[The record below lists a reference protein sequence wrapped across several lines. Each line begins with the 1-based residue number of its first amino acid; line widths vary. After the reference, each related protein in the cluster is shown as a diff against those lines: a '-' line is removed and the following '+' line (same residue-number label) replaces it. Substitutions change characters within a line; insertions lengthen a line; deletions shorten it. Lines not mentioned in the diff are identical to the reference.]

1 MMMKNRQNNK
11 HQSLCTTALSMLP
24 QARGSRHSHEAS
36 TTEKLKAARKEA
48 HPTTG
53 GTASLSISFGQG
65 KKKKKNPKGTQAAL
79 QLVAPGSELAGA
91 ARVTLQ
97 EAHNGWVALGPSDE
111 LFQGEFP

>member
-1 MMMKNRQNNK
+1 MKNRQNNK

-65 KKKKKNPKGTQAAL
+65 KKKKKIQREHR
-79 QLVAPGSELAGA
+79 QLYSWWRRAQNWPADGSLLAPRMNSSRESFPEK
-91 ARVTLQ
+91 Q
-97 EAHNGWVALGPSDE
+97 EDR
-111 LFQGEFP
+111 